1 MASVRIYASCNNTI
15 LNLPGLK
22 EGVGEHAAEM
32 AGKAE
37 RILTRIR
44 ATTQWD
50 RIDEPSGQTYIDFDY
65 CGMPAYPA
73 DWKVELH
80 SPNPIATEFG
90 HEPSGYFAGTKTRSP
105 EGLYIL
111 YKAAG
116 YM

>member
-1 MASVRIYASCNNTI
+1 VARVDIYASCNNTI

-22 EGVGEHAAEM
+22 VGVGDEAM
-32 AGKAE
+32 KMGVKAE
-37 RILTRIR
+37 GILENIR

-50 RIDEPSGQTYIDFDY
+50 KISGPDGLTRIDVSEADDPDH
-65 CGMPAYPA
+65 PA
-73 DWKVELH
+73 DWQVELWG
-80 SPNPIATEFG
+80 PNPIAIEFG

-116 YM
+116 YV